1 MKTKTKKPVKT
12 KAAKAAKVSPGAKLL
27 RKICEGEIE
36 HYRREVDAWAHD
48 KEQRHVSLALAHQFE
63 RILFTVGYVPEHVL
77 AAFQSVYN
85 TFEEG
90 DDGDADDLIDSM
102 NDELNKFSDAEE
114 FCREFVVKAAG
125 PRADKQ
131 LEDPAEAAA

>member
-48 KEQRHVSLALAHQFE
+48 KEQRHVCLPKIISG
-63 RILFTVGYVPEHVL
+63 RNGG
-77 AAFQSVYN
+77 AAQ
-85 TFEEG
+85 TRLG
-90 DDGDADDLIDSM
+90 WL
-102 NDELNKFSDAEE
+102 
-114 FCREFVVKAAG
+114 
-125 PRADKQ
+125 Q
-131 LEDPAEAAA
+131 